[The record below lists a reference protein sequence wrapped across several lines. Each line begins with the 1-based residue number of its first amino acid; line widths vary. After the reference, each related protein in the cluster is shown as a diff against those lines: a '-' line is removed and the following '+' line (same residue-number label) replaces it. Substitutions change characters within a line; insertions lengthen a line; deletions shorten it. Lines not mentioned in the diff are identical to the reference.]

1 MTEIAR
7 STNDWQQADLDNYL
21 HPFTDYK
28 ALLDDKALVITRG
41 EGCYVWDSDGNRY
54 LDGLAG
60 LACVNIG
67 YARTELGQAA
77 AAQIAELSYFNSFFK
92 STNPPAITLAE
103 KLVDITP
110 AGLNHVFYANSGSE
124 ANDTA
129 LRMVRQYW
137 MLEGQPEKQTV
148 IAREMAYHGSTV
160 ASGALSGMPWMH
172 EQAAVVPDV
181 QHIRCPYQFQYG
193 RDMGEEEFGVLAARW
208 LEDRILE
215 TGPEK
220 VAAFFAEPVQG
231 AGGGKIPPRNYFA
244 EIGNICRKYDVL
256 LVIDEV
262 ITGFGRTGQWF
273 ASDLMQIEQVD
284 LMCVAK
290 GITSGY
296 VPLSAVMVGDR
307 VADTLVEKGG
317 EFFHGF
323 TYSGHPVSCAVALE
337 NIRILDEE
345 GIIRQVDG
353 KTGPYLKQRLTALS
367 ASPLVGEVRS
377 CGMIAAVELVRN
389 NETMEP
395 IADDMEEVERFTEM
409 FRDLCLEQSIIVRP
423 IGSTIMLC
431 PPLIITER
439 EIDFLVDKIQVALE
453 GFEKIIRGTISP
465 NPQASEWG
473 S

>member
-1 MTEIAR
+1 MTDIAR
-7 STNDWQQADLDNYL
+7 STDEWQQADLDNYL

-28 ALLDDKALVITRG
+28 ALLDNKALVIARG
-41 EGCYVWDSDGNRY
+41 KGCYVWDNDNNRY

-67 YARTELGQAA
+67 YGRTELGRAA
-77 AAQIAELSYFNSFFK
+77 AAQIEELSYFNSFFK
-92 STNPPAITLAE
+92 STNPPAIALAQ
-103 KLVDITP
+103 KLVELTP
-110 AGLNHVFYANSGSE
+110 DGLNHVFYANSGSE

-137 MLEGQPEKQTV
+137 KLEGQLEKQTV
-148 IAREMAYHGSTV
+148 ISREMSYHGSTV

-181 QHIRCPYQFQYG
+181 QHIQCPYQFQYG
-193 RDMGEEEFGVLAARW
+193 RDMSEEEFGVLAARW

-244 EIGNICRKYDVL
+244 EIGKICRKYDVL
-256 LVIDEV
+256 FVADEV
-262 ITGFGRTGQWF
+262 ITGFGRTGAWF
-273 ASDLMQIEQVD
+273 ASELMQIAQVD

-296 VPLSAVMVGDR
+296 LPLSAVMVGDR
-307 VADTLVEKGG
+307 VADTLIEKGG
-317 EFFHGF
+317 EFYHGF

-337 NIRILDEE
+337 NIRILEAE
-345 GIIRQVDG
+345 GIVRQVAEQ
-353 KTGPYLKQRLTALS
+353 TGPYLKQRIMALS
-367 ASPLVGEVRS
+367 DSPLVGEVRS
-377 CGMIAAVELVRN
+377 CGMIAAVELVRD

-395 IADDMEEVERFTEM
+395 VAESMEDIERNGEV
-409 FRDLCLEQSIIVRP
+409 FRDLCLGQGIIVRP

-431 PPLIITER
+431 PPLVISEQ
-439 EIDFLVDKIQVALE
+439 EIDFLVEKMRIALAD
-453 GFEKIIRGTISP
+453 FEKILHAG
-465 NPQASEWG
+465 
-473 S
+473 